1 MISNC
6 FSRMTGRFCACTQK
20 DIPKSNSKKRH
31 FSFICFFSVESA
43 NIIKPLIFLVQKS
56 CIFKIKSYLC
66 NAFNKKH
73 FWKEVLERWQSG
85 RLRRSWKPLYC
96 EVPGVRIPVSPLSV
110 KDKWRKSKSKSR
122 KIKVLRDFLYLCL
135 DKWKTWLAC
144 HRSQEHNN
152 NQITFAG
159 CTDGQKDYT
168 LILYYE
174 INRIVMLHV
183 VCHKLFR

>member
-1 MISNC
+1 MKLKCLFLLLLLGISFCVHAQKRPVILEKQLEIIRKEPDNGDALKFLCQYQYWHRNFNASPLSGSFLMISNC

-73 FWKEVLERWQSG
+73 F
-85 RLRRSWKPLYC
+85 
-96 EVPGVRIPVSPLSV
+96 
-110 KDKWRKSKSKSR
+110 
-122 KIKVLRDFLYLCL
+122 
-135 DKWKTWLAC
+135 
-144 HRSQEHNN
+144 
-152 NQITFAG
+152 
-159 CTDGQKDYT
+159 
-168 LILYYE
+168 
-174 INRIVMLHV
+174 
-183 VCHKLFR
+183 